1 VAGRLVCGLQ
11 MLETV
16 LVPQVK
22 GENVNRL
29 AEDIHLDPEPQAR
42 ARKGCWRT
50 LSSYFRFLLSRVVR
64 VVKL

>member
-1 VAGRLVCGLQ
+1 MV
-11 MLETV
+11 LEA
-16 LVPQVK
+16 QVV
-22 GENVNRL
+22 GESDSLL

-42 ARKGCWRT
+42 ARRGCWRT

>member
-1 VAGRLVCGLQ
+1 VAGRLVCDRR
-11 MLETV
+11 MLKMV
-16 LVPQVK
+16 LEAQVV
-22 GENVNRL
+22 GESDSVL

-42 ARKGCWRT
+42 ARRGCWRT